1 MSRKNSRKKTSAVAR
16 EKISTERNPCLIRS
30 GLFAPM
36 FCAVKLDMPFPMVVK
51 QVMAKV
57 LSLIAAE

>member
-1 MSRKNSRKKTSAVAR
+1 
-16 EKISTERNPCLIRS
+16 
-30 GLFAPM
+30 M